1 MAITAEAVF
10 RESVALAEGTRQ
22 QTKAAAWVTYTAAGM
37 TPGAMATYVT
47 AANAADDAYQTAVT
61 AARLTAALPLGLQAH
76 TGPIPHRWGSM
87 VGMY

>member
-22 QTKAAAWVTYTAAGM
+22 QTKAAAMVTYG
-37 TPGAMATYVT
+37 YV
-47 AANAADDAYQTAVT
+47 AANLAAYITALSAADDAYQTAVT